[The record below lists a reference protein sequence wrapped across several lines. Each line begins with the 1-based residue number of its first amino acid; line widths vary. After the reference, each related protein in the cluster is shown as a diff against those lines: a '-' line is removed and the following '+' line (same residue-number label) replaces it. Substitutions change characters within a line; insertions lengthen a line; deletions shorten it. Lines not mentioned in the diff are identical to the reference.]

1 MKRSTAIRINQQS
14 TIRNLQS
21 LLSLSSPRPDR
32 RAEILQQTLVADHEQ
47 RLARRLQQVEE
58 PAVGAASVNLPA
70 VGKHLHRPAAAGR
83 VEQPLAELLLQ
94 NADDLMQLVDAEAA
108 PSEIREHE
116 ELEQLDRRVPPLGV
130 APRRG
135 APWTHGRNEKAAR
148 VPHLELPR
156 RESRQRRD
164 LARRVRLLEPH
175 ARRSAAAAPAK
186 SFSVRPPSLWA
197 EYVSVT
203 RWSLISM

>member
-1 MKRSTAIRINQQS
+1 MRPKQARGASASVAAS
-14 TIRNLQS
+14 TI
-21 LLSLSSPRPDR
+21 
-32 RAEILQQTLVADHEQ
+32 
-47 RLARRLQQVEE
+47 
-58 PAVGAASVNLPA
+58 
-70 VGKHLHRPAAAGR
+70 HRPPRTTVRRSFAS
-83 VEQPLAELLLQ
+83 P
-94 NADDLMQLVDAEAA
+94 A

-116 ELEQLDRRVPPLGV
+116 ELELLDRRVPPLGV
-130 APRRG
+130 ALRRG

-186 SFSVRPPSLWA
+186 SFSVRPPSLWV

-203 RWSLISM
+203 RL